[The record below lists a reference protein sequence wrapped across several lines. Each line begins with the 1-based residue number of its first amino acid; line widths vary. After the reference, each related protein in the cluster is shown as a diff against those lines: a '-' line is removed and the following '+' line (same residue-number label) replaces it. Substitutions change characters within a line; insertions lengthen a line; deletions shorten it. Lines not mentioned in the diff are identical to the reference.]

1 MEEENLQSKEEEIE
15 LQMLRGKQ
23 RLQDEQQKRLQL
35 QFERAQ
41 IQAEL
46 RKTWRKLQQNAKDDT
61 LEYGHALEEDK
72 CIQEEENASKRT
84 E

>member
-61 LEYGHALEEDK
+61 LEYGQDK